1 MWAQHEEA
9 DVTGATLEL
18 HSWDETQSLLSCLPL
33 PIMADAAL
41 IRVGSYDCA
50 LRELLDALLT
60 HSEFPLGTLL
70 NASSGMKR

>member
-1 MWAQHEEA
+1 MWAQHGEA
-9 DVTGATLEL
+9 DVTNATLEL
-18 HSWDETQSLLSCLPL
+18 LSWDETQSLLSCVPL
-33 PIMADAAL
+33 PIVAHAAL
-41 IRVGSYDCA
+41 IRVGSCDFA